1 MTKNKLTTKAAV
13 STALLALA
21 IYITPSGNALSNT
34 EFGMIQAG
42 ASTATT
48 THVAKGNVNLRVG
61 ASTKHKIV
69 LQIPKGGKVEYVS
82 GSGIWFK
89 VKYGTKMGYVHS
101 DYITKIEE
109 AAPEPP
115 KATPETHFAKSNV
128 NLRTGGSL
136 KDKIILQIPKGG
148 KVEYISGS
156 GTWVKV
162 KYGTKMGYVHS
173 GYLAK
178 IEVVAPEPP
187 KANST
192 THFAKSNVNLR
203 TGASTKHKIV
213 LQIPK
218 NGKVSYISKSG
229 IWYKVKYGAKTGYVH
244 SDYLAKIGTAAPSKY
259 PAPSTDT
266 PGKYVDGILI
276 VNKKYALPSTY
287 NPGVNAT
294 AKKALDAMIADAR
307 KQSLTLKIT
316 SSYRSYWYQNTLY
329 NNYVQKHGKAKADRF
344 SARPGH
350 SEHQTGLAFDL
361 GGVNQAHWF
370 EESFANTK
378 EGKWL
383 ASNAHKYGFHL
394 RYQKGKEDITGYMFE
409 PWHFRY
415 IGEDNATKIKAT
427 GKTLEEYFDIP
438 GK

>member
-1 MTKNKLTTKAAV
+1 MMKNKMTTKAAV
-13 STALLALA
+13 STAALALALA
-21 IYITPSGNALSNT
+21 IMPTGNTFSNS
-34 EFGMIQAG
+34 EFSVVQAE
-42 ASTATT
+42 ASTA
-48 THVAKGNVNLRVG
+48 THVAKGNVNLRMGGSLKDKIVLQIPKGGKMEYISGSGTWFKVKYGMKTGYVHSDYITKIEEVAPEKPEATPTTHFAKSNVNLRMG

-69 LQIPKGGKVEYVS
+69 LQIPK
-82 GSGIWFK
+82 
-89 VKYGTKMGYVHS
+89 
-101 DYITKIEE
+101 D
-109 AAPEPP
+109 
-115 KATPETHFAKSNV
+115 
-128 NLRTGGSL
+128 
-136 KDKIILQIPKGG
+136 
-148 KVEYISGS
+148 
-156 GTWVKV
+156 
-162 KYGTKMGYVHS
+162 
-173 GYLAK
+173 
-178 IEVVAPEPP
+178 
-187 KANST
+187 
-192 THFAKSNVNLR
+192 
-203 TGASTKHKIV
+203 
-213 LQIPK
+213 
-218 NGKVSYISKSG
+218 GKVSYISKSG
-229 IWYKVKYGAKTGYVH
+229 IWYKVKYGTKIGYVH
-244 SDYLAKIGTAAPSKY
+244 SDYLMKIGEVAPSKY

-294 AKKALDAMIADAR
+294 AKKALDAMIADAK
-307 KQSLTLKIT
+307 KQSITLKIT
-316 SSYRSYWYQNTLY
+316 SSYRSYSYQNTLY
-329 NNYVQKHGKAKADRF
+329 NNYVKKHGKAKADRF

-370 EESFANTK
+370 EASFANTE

-415 IGEDNATKIKAT
+415 IGEVNATKIKAS

>member
-1 MTKNKLTTKAAV
+1 MTKNKMTTKAVV
-13 STALLALA
+13 STAVLALA
-21 IYITPSGNALSNT
+21 ISIMPTGNAFSTT
-34 EFGMIQAG
+34 EFGVIQAE
-42 ASTATT
+42 ASTA
-48 THVAKGNVNLRVG
+48 THVAKG
-61 ASTKHKIV
+61 
-69 LQIPKGGKVEYVS
+69 
-82 GSGIWFK
+82 
-89 VKYGTKMGYVHS
+89 
-101 DYITKIEE
+101 
-109 AAPEPP
+109 
-115 KATPETHFAKSNV
+115 NV

-136 KDKIILQIPKGG
+136 KDKIVLQIPKGG

-156 GTWVKV
+156 GIWYKV
-162 KYGTKMGYVHS
+162 KYGTKTGYVHSDYLTKSETAPEPPKATPTTHFANSNVNLRTGASTKHEIVLQIPKNGKVSYISKSGIWYKVKYGTKTGYVHS
-173 GYLAK
+173 GYLTK
-178 IEVVAPEPP
+178 IEEVAPEPP
-187 KANST
+187 KAT
-192 THFAKSNVNLR
+192 PETHFAKSNVNLR

-229 IWYKVKYGAKTGYVH
+229 IWYKVKYGTKTGYVH
-244 SDYLAKIGTAAPSKY
+244 SDYLAKIGAVAPSKY

-266 PGKYVDGILI
+266 PGKYVDDILI

-307 KQSLTLKIT
+307 KQSVTLKIT

-329 NNYVQKHGKAKADRF
+329 NNYVKKHGREQADRF

-415 IGEDNATKIKAT
+415 IGEVNATKIKT
-427 GKTLEEYFDIP
+427 SGKTLEEYFNIP

>member
-1 MTKNKLTTKAAV
+1 
-13 STALLALA
+13 
-21 IYITPSGNALSNT
+21 
-34 EFGMIQAG
+34 MI
-42 ASTATT
+42 
-48 THVAKGNVNLRVG
+48 
-61 ASTKHKIV
+61 
-69 LQIPKGGKVEYVS
+69 LQIPKGGKIEYIS
-82 GSGIWFK
+82 GSGIWYK
-89 VKYGTKMGYVHS
+89 VKYGTTTGYVHS
-101 DYITKIEE
+101 DYITKIE
-109 AAPEPP
+109 
-115 KATPETHFAKSNV
+115 T
-128 NLRTGGSL
+128 
-136 KDKIILQIPKGG
+136 
-148 KVEYISGS
+148 
-156 GTWVKV
+156 
-162 KYGTKMGYVHS
+162 
-173 GYLAK
+173 
-178 IEVVAPEPP
+178 VAPETP
-187 KANST
+187 KA

-203 TGASTKHKIV
+203 TGASTKHEIV
-213 LQIPK
+213 LVIPR
-218 NGKVSYISKSG
+218 NAEVSYISKSG
-229 IWYKVKYGAKTGYVH
+229 IWYKVKYGTKTGYVH
-244 SDYLAKIGTAAPSKY
+244 SDYLAKIGAAEPSKY

-266 PGKYVDGILI
+266 PGKYVEDILI

-294 AKKALDAMIADAR
+294 AKKALDAMIADAK
-307 KQSLTLKIT
+307 KQSVTLKIT

-329 NNYVQKHGKAKADRF
+329 NNYVEKHGKAKADRF

-415 IGEDNATKIKAT
+415 IGEANATKIKT
-427 GKTLEEYFDIP
+427 SGKTLEEYFDIP

>member
-1 MTKNKLTTKAAV
+1 MTKNKMTTKAV
-13 STALLALA
+13 ISTAVLTLA
-21 IYITPSGNALSNT
+21 ISIVPTGNAFSNS
-34 EFGMIQAG
+34 EFGLIQAE
-42 ASTATT
+42 ASTA
-48 THVAKGNVNLRVG
+48 THVAKGNLNLR
-61 ASTKHKIV
+61 S
-69 LQIPKGGKVEYVS
+69 
-82 GSGIWFK
+82 
-89 VKYGTKMGYVHS
+89 
-101 DYITKIEE
+101 
-109 AAPEPP
+109 
-115 KATPETHFAKSNV
+115 
-128 NLRTGGSL
+128 GGSL

-148 KVEYISGS
+148 KIEYISGS
-156 GTWVKV
+156 GIWYKV
-162 KYGTKMGYVHS
+162 KYGTTTGYVHS
-173 GYLAK
+173 DYITK
-178 IEVVAPEPP
+178 IETVAPETP
-187 KANST
+187 KA

-203 TGASTKHKIV
+203 TGASTKHEIV
-213 LQIPK
+213 LVIPR
-218 NGKVSYISKSG
+218 NAEVSYISKSG
-229 IWYKVKYGAKTGYVH
+229 IWYKVKYGTKTGYVH
-244 SDYLAKIGTAAPSKY
+244 SDYLAKIGAAEPSKY

-266 PGKYVDGILI
+266 PGKYVEDILI

-294 AKKALDAMIADAR
+294 AKKALDAMIADAK
-307 KQSLTLKIT
+307 KQSVTLKIT

-329 NNYVQKHGKAKADRF
+329 NNYVEKHGKAKADRF

-415 IGEDNATKIKAT
+415 IGEANATKIKT
-427 GKTLEEYFDIP
+427 SGKTLEEYFDIP

>member
-1 MTKNKLTTKAAV
+1 MTKNKMTTKV
-13 STALLALA
+13 VISTAILALA
-21 IYITPSGNALSNT
+21 IAILPTGNAFNNT
-34 EFGMIQAG
+34 EFGMIQAE
-42 ASTATT
+42 ASTA
-48 THVAKGNVNLRVG
+48 
-61 ASTKHKIV
+61 
-69 LQIPKGGKVEYVS
+69 
-82 GSGIWFK
+82 
-89 VKYGTKMGYVHS
+89 
-101 DYITKIEE
+101 
-109 AAPEPP
+109 
-115 KATPETHFAKSNV
+115 THFAKSNV
-128 NLRTGGSL
+128 NLRTGPST
-136 KDKIILQIPKGG
+136 KDKIVLQIPKNG
-148 KVEYISGS
+148 KVSYISKS
-156 GTWVKV
+156 GIWYKV
-162 KYGTKMGYVHS
+162 KYGTKTGYVHS
-173 GYLAK
+173 DYLAK
-178 IEVVAPEPP
+178 IETVAPETP
-187 KANST
+187 KTTPA

-229 IWYKVKYGAKTGYVH
+229 IWYKVKYGTKTGYVH
-244 SDYLAKIGTAAPSKY
+244 SDYLAKIEATAPSKY

-266 PGKYVDGILI
+266 PGKYVDDILI

-294 AKKALDAMIADAR
+294 AKKALDAMIADAK
-307 KQSLTLKIT
+307 KQSVTLKIT
-316 SSYRSYWYQNTLY
+316 SSYRSYSYQNTLY
-329 NNYVQKHGKAKADRF
+329 NNYVKKHGKAQADRF

-370 EESFANTK
+370 EESFANIK

-427 GKTLEEYFDIP
+427 GKTLEEYLNIP